1 MSIRKIL
8 LTVFFICLPNFLYA
22 QTKHALIVAIGNYPK
37 PEINNWDI
45 INSVHDVPLIKN
57 ALLLSQQFSEKNIQV
72 LLDSAAN
79 KNGILG
85 AIDKLY
91 GSVNKGDI
99 VVIHFSSHG
108 QQLEDDNGDEIDGLD
123 EAIVP
128 YGAVYNP
135 DTDKAVEISK
145 GYIRDDLFGEKIN
158 QLRNKLGKDGDVLII
173 LAACHSGSG

>member
-8 LTVFFICLPNFLYA
+8 LTVFFICLSNFLYA

-99 VVIHFSSHG
+99 VVIHFSSTRIH
-108 QQLEDDNGDEIDGLD
+108 
-123 EAIVP
+123 
-128 YGAVYNP
+128 
-135 DTDKAVEISK
+135 
-145 GYIRDDLFGEKIN
+145 DLFWCGNI
-158 QLRNKLGKDGDVLII
+158 RCII
-173 LAACHSGSG
+173 SSPTYWISRYSWS